1 MPLPSSCSAWV
12 VCALSSFQCA
22 LAADN
27 RQPCRRQSLG
37 PLGILREAPGKSLW
51 SSRGNTTNLGWGEI
65 AQFAEDSAWASKVGK
80 RVRCGGSCYDSR
92 LQRGSWR
99 IPGMTRPFCLVNERL
114 DFNKHEMALEEQQ
127 LKVTISGLHMH
138 IQTYVCIQTHLTPH
152 THTHR
157 ATHPCTSTDTGR
169 HIAFTSG
176 MKEEACADIEG
187 NWPRPAKGLIR
198 GQVLFCTCQLR
209 NLPSSLPQ
217 NSLSITEPLGNA
229 LFACFLSQ

>member
-12 VCALSSFQCA
+12 VCALSSSQCA

-51 SSRGNTTNLGWGEI
+51 SSRGNTINLGWGEI

-80 RVRCGGSCYDSR
+80 SVRCGGSCYDFR

-99 IPGMTRPFCLVNERL
+99 IRGITRPFCLVNERL

-152 THTHR
+152 THTPTELH
-157 ATHPCTSTDTGR
+157 THAHTQTQADTQHLLQVWKKRLVLTLRVIDQGQQGVS
-169 HIAFTSG
+169 SG
-176 MKEEACADIEG
+176 DRFCSVLS
-187 NWPRPAKGLIR
+187 AKK
-198 GQVLFCTCQLR
+198 
-209 NLPSSLPQ
+209 PSFILVA
-217 NSLSITEPLGNA
+217 E
-229 LFACFLSQ
+229 